1 MTIRVAKLRIE
12 MIDEPVCRL
21 WIATGTRQAPG
32 GNDYVMMRRFGRFD
46 NSTDRRPVQFFLA
59 AMIAVMFTVGCAS
72 TPEPMEDTGDA
83 VDSEF
88 SDSSNTAPVP
98 DSGMSDRN
106 VSNTSLNIAPVYFA
120 LDSVTIRSEYDSILG
135 MTATALTESG
145 ATVVIEGHCDERGSD
160 DYNVALG
167 ERRAGAVRNYLYNLG
182 VPMSQMSI
190 VSYGEAQPAV
200 SGSGET
206 AWQLNRRAQFQ
217 VR

>member
-1 MTIRVAKLRIE
+1 
-12 MIDEPVCRL
+12 
-21 WIATGTRQAPG
+21 
-32 GNDYVMMRRFGRFD
+32 MMRRFNISKG
-46 NSTDRRPVQFFLA
+46 RRPVQIFLA
-59 AMIAVMFTVGCAS
+59 VMIAFLFTVGCAS
-72 TPEPMEDTGDA
+72 TPEPVEETVDA

-88 SDSSNTAPVP
+88 NDASNSASVP
-98 DSGMSDRN
+98 DTTVADTN
-106 VSNTSLNIAPVYFA
+106 VSGASLSIAPVYFD
-120 LDSVTIRSEYDSILG
+120 LDEFEIQSEYESILG
-135 MTATALTESG
+135 TAGTALIESG
-145 ATVVIEGHCDERGSD
+145 ATIVIEGHCDERGSD